1 MLLTK
6 CFKRKV
12 VATCGAALGFAL
24 LHEVKVFDSPSAAV
38 EAEAREAVAP
48 AAPGAQV
55 RFSATAYCK
64 GEITAAG
71 TAARTGIAAA
81 DPTLLPVGSV
91 VRVDDLGPRYNG
103 IYTVMDT
110 GPAVQG
116 RELDL
121 YMWSCNEALAFGRRQ
136 ARLTVLRLGW
146 NPRASSGTAVALRP
160 RPSEAVTERTS
171 TVAPRRQAP
180 ADVVPVV
187 AGGTLA
193 SDARR

>member
-38 EAEAREAVAP
+38 DAEAREAVAP
-48 AAPGAQV
+48 PVPGAQV
-55 RFSATAYCK
+55 RFSATASCK
-64 GEITAAG
+64 AEVTAAG
-71 TAARTGIAAA
+71 TAARTGLAAA

-91 VRVDDLGPRYNG
+91 VRVDDLGPRYDG

-121 YMWSCNEALAFGRRQ
+121 YMWSCQEATAFGRRA

-146 NPRASSGTAVALRP
+146 NPRATTTSALP
-160 RPSEAVTERTS
+160 
-171 TVAPRRQAP
+171 RQARAAGVTP
-180 ADVVPVV
+180 ASRRPASQGQPAAVP
-187 AGGTLA
+187 
-193 SDARR
+193 AR